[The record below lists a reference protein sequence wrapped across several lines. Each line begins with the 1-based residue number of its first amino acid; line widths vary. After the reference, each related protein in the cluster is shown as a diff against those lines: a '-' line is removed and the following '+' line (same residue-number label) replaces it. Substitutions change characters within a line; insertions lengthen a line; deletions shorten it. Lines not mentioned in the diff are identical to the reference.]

1 MAHTKTGEQQASNAR
16 PLWPILNIMA
26 VLIAAA
32 RAKWQARATRRAI
45 AELSHD
51 QLADIG
57 WPEARRP
64 VLDVKAGAIANLMS
78 MQ

>member
-1 MAHTKTGEQQASNAR
+1 MAHTKTSEQQTSNAR
-16 PLWPILNIMA
+16 PLRPIVNIMA
-26 VLIAAA
+26 VLIATA
-32 RAKWQARATRRAI
+32 RVKWQARATRRAI
-45 AELSHD
+45 AELSAD

-64 VLDVKAGAIANLMS
+64 VLDVKPGLIAHLMS

>member
-1 MAHTKTGEQQASNAR
+1 MAHTKTGEQQTSNAR
-16 PLWPILNIMA
+16 PLWPILHSIA
-26 VLIAAA
+26 ALIAAA

-45 AELSHD
+45 AELSAD

-64 VLDVKAGAIANLMS
+64 VLDVKAGLIAHLMS

>member
-16 PLWPILNIMA
+16 PLRPILNIIA

-45 AELSHD
+45 AELSPD